1 MARRG
6 FWDSFYQGFEQGD
19 KIVERNRGLKQ
30 RADIKKAYSEDQ
42 VDSSQY
48 DPKDFTDEAET
59 AGGKWSEADQ
69 AFMMP
74 NGELQVATNTPTW
87 DAGTNSY
94 QGAQGQ
100 SLKPKAQFSLGGTT
114 QAERF
119 TPDQISDYRNNR
131 VADIYAESGDVDKAV
146 GVRSQAQS
154 MKLGKVQLEQADAA
168 GKEANNVR
176 KLMKIQ
182 AGLAT
187 GEIMPEDAIKQIIPI
202 TDKANGDGI
211 THAYKMLEDGT
222 FEITEHMNDK
232 AVGSKIVNVG
242 EAMKAALKY
251 ASPTMWA
258 QMQQQENADRSF
270 KQSGDQFNTN
280 VGLKREEMK
289 TSGDQFQQKMDYQM
303 VSDNEKRELD
313 LQEMGIKNKVANA
326 QIGYYG
332 SRADGGGLN
341 ATQSYALQQQQE
353 FDKGRNAIV
362 ADLESGKINEVEAS
376 RKLKLM
382 GMKFGASGSPLQ
394 EPKGNTKAQEAYYK
408 FVSEN
413 PDAPPIQLKQVQRN
427 LGLIPQNDFGDP
439 GAANPAPAKAGG
451 LQAAPPVRRALSLKE
466 QMQTW
471 APEDFESNLA
481 RTVNATPE
489 DIAYAQQM
497 MAAYNA
503 AGRLNR

>member
-48 DPKDFTDEAET
+48 DPKDFTDAAET

-74 NGELQVATNTPTW
+74 NGELQGATNTPTW

-100 SLKPKAQFSLGGTT
+100 SLKPKAQFSLGGAT

-131 VADIYAESGDVDKAV
+131 VADIYAESGDVDKAM

-222 FEITEHMNDK
+222 FEITEHRNDK

-258 QMQQQENADRSF
+258 QMQTQENSDRTF

-313 LQEMGIKNKVANA
+313 LQEIGIKNKVANA

-332 SRADGGGLN
+332 ARENNVGSGKSQQIIGVSSDGKRILYNTPNGVIAEPMPEGVTAEDLFPKTTGLRPDKGMTVSDRLKLKEAVDAELENDPNIEALVKDPAALNYRKQQIKNQLLGIDDPITSATDYTAMAAEIEGDAAPTPTKTNWWDKPPMKPQVQNGQQVSIGGG
-341 ATQSYALQQQQE
+341 A
-353 FDKGRNAIV
+353 KGQI
-362 ADLESGKINEVEAS
+362 
-376 RKLKLM
+376 
-382 GMKFGASGSPLQ
+382 
-394 EPKGNTKAQEAYYK
+394 
-408 FVSEN
+408 
-413 PDAPPIQLKQVQRN
+413 
-427 LGLIPQNDFGDP
+427 IPR
-439 GAANPAPAKAGG
+439 G
-451 LQAAPPVRRALSLKE
+451 LQFK
-466 QMQTW
+466 
-471 APEDFESNLA
+471 
-481 RTVNATPE
+481 
-489 DIAYAQQM
+489 
-497 MAAYNA
+497 
-503 AGRLNR
+503 